1 MKKRSIN
8 KRPETSAA
16 VNATPLIDVVL
27 CMIIFFL
34 IVGQLAEGQRLAMDL
49 PEAQTGESE
58 RPRESYV
65 INLVREGEASEPSL
79 IVGGETLTLEGVEGA
94 LRERAAR
101 TPDISVE
108 IRAPGDA
115 PYRWIERAM
124 DACARAG
131 VSDVRLAAAR
141 PTPGVGEARR

>member
-65 INLVREGEASEPSL
+65 INVVRESDASEPAL
-79 IVGGETLTLEGVEGA
+79 IVGGETLTLEGVEEA
-94 LRERAAR
+94 LRERASR
-101 TPDISVE
+101 TPDLAVE

-115 PYRWIERAM
+115 PYRWIERTM

-141 PTPGVGEARR
+141 PAEGSR

>member
-1 MKKRSIN
+1 MRRRSTSA
-8 KRPETSAA
+8 RSETNAA

-27 CMIIFFL
+27 CMIVFFL

-49 PEAQTGESE
+49 PEAMTGESE

-65 INLVREGEASEPSL
+65 INLVRDGSSDEPMHV
-79 IVGGETLTLEGVEGA
+79 VGGETLTLEGIETS

-101 TPDISVE
+101 EPDLAVE

-115 PYRWIERAM
+115 PYRWVERAM
-124 DACARAG
+124 DACAKAG
-131 VSDVRLAAAR
+131 VSDVRLAASR
-141 PTPGVGEARR
+141 PGEARR

>member
-1 MKKRSIN
+1 MRKRSIN
-8 KRPETSAA
+8 KRPETQTA

-27 CMIIFFL
+27 CMIVFFL

-65 INLVREGEASEPSL
+65 INLVRDGSSDDPML
-79 IVGGETLTLEGVEGA
+79 VVGGETLTLEDIEA
-94 LRERAAR
+94 SLRERSERA
-101 TPDISVE
+101 PDLAVE

-115 PYRWIERAM
+115 PYRWVERAM

-141 PTPGVGEARR
+141 PGEAR